1 MEEVYYQGTIEFYRE
16 LWYLFG
22 AVEEPIEE

>member
-1 MEEVYYQGTIEFYRE
+1 MEEVYYQGTTEFYRE

-22 AVEEPIEE
+22 ALEEPTEE